1 MRRRRARPR
10 NNVPAERQR
19 DGSADAALRPIWLCA
34 DDYGISLSVSTAIRD
49 LITMGRLNATSV
61 MVLAPSFN
69 HSEAASL
76 NVIAAAR
83 RAAIGLH
90 LTLTG
95 KFKPLT
101 PGFAPLDNGTFLS
114 MDGMLK
120 QSLMRRL
127 DRKALR
133 AEIEAQINAFA
144 AAFGQ
149 PPDYIDGHQHVHLF
163 PQVRDELLAAMKAL
177 APGAWVRQC
186 GRVTPLSQR
195 FSDPKGLILDILSAT
210 FRRKAAALGVKSTP
224 AFAGTYDFVS
234 QPPPDFAALF
244 PVFLKG
250 LPAGGLVMCHPGFVD
265 AELERLDP
273 LTTQREREFAYF
285 ADDAFP
291 AVLRRHG
298 VALA

>member
-1 MRRRRARPR
+1 
-10 NNVPAERQR
+10 VSAERQLE
-19 DGSADAALRPIWLCA
+19 GDAADETLRPIWLCA
-34 DDYGISLSVSTAIRD
+34 DDYGISLSVSMAIRD
-49 LITMGRLNATSV
+49 LITMRRLNATSV

-69 HSEAASL
+69 RSEAASL
-76 NVIAAAR
+76 NVLAAAR

-95 KFKPLT
+95 KFKPMSK
-101 PGFAPLDNGTFLS
+101 GFAPLNDGTFLT
-114 MDGMLK
+114 MDEMLMCGM
-120 QSLMRRL
+120 MRRL

-133 AEIEAQINAFA
+133 AEIEAQINAFI
-144 AAFGQ
+144 AAFGR

-163 PQVRDELLAAMKAL
+163 PQVRDELLAAMKTL
-177 APGAWVRQC
+177 APYAWVRQC
-186 GRVTPLSQR
+186 GRITPLLKR
-195 FSDPKGLILDILSAT
+195 FSDPKGLVLDVLSAT
-210 FRRKAAALGVKSTP
+210 FRRKAAAIGIKSNP
-224 AFAGTYDFVS
+224 AFAGTYDFFS
-234 QPPPDFAALF
+234 EPAPDFAALF
-244 PVFLKG
+244 PAFLEG

-291 AVLRRHG
+291 DVLRRHG